1 MNGMAKINRL
11 KNYGV
16 EIERKNF
23 YVSEPNSRLEH
34 YIDVMTERLDSDG
47 KLMMAPIVHPI
58 AQTETFIFYICPN
71 CQTIHSESK
80 RSLNIPNQ
88 RTFTKCPHFSG
99 YEIQF
104 SNEREPIA
112 FDDVLESQLE
122 KEFHFSTFEFE
133 KETRDKRKGSRQLP

>member
-1 MNGMAKINRL
+1 MAKTNRL

-16 EIERKNF
+16 EIERKDF

-34 YIDVMTERLDSDG
+34 YIDVMTERLDAEG
-47 KLMMAPIVHPI
+47 NLLEVPIVHPI
-58 AQTETFIFYICPN
+58 AATDKYIFYICPN
-71 CQTIHSESK
+71 CQSIHGESK
-80 RSLNIPNQ
+80 RLLNVPDK
-88 RTFTKCPHFSG
+88 RTHTKCPHYHN

-122 KEFHFSTFEFE
+122 REFNFSTFEFE
-133 KETRDKRKGSRQLP
+133 KPTRDRREGSRQLP